1 MKRTTAFGV
10 SCLFCGLSACFATVR
25 AADLRVGVARVEI
38 TPPLGIPM
46 AGYYHARGADG
57 VNDPLYSKAV
67 VLEAD
72 GVRAAFVGLDLI
84 GVTRAITD
92 QARAEIESTAG
103 IRGDHVM
110 VSATHTHTAPELA
123 GRGHRSEDQGG
134 TQSLSADYTAALPA
148 KIAQTVR
155 LAMEKLEPAQLRAA
169 KGCCEDLTF
178 NRRYYMRD
186 GSVGWNPGK
195 SNPNIVMPAG
205 PSDAEVGI
213 LMLEKPNAAGPA
225 QTIATCINFAM
236 HTDTCGGSKI
246 SADWPG
252 ALSRVL
258 AGYHGPDHLTLVT
271 LGTCGNLNH
280 LDFAWGWPQ
289 GTPIEQHRIAT
300 ILGAS
305 VFEAYK
311 QLQPVASG
319 PLRAKS
325 EIVELP
331 LPEVTPEQVEQAR
344 QTLATTQDDRGDNFM
359 KQVRSYRVLDVA
371 ERQGQPYRVEVQAIA
386 LGRDV
391 AWVSLPGEIFVEIGL
406 AIKKRSPFPYTQVVE
421 LANENIGYVPDRRS
435 YAEGNYE
442 PESARCAPGSG
453 EQLVET
459 AVTLLNALH
468 ERGT

>member
-1 MKRTTAFGV
+1 MVHG
-10 SCLFCGLSACFATVR
+10 
-25 AADLRVGVARVEI
+25 ADLRVGVARVEI

-46 AGYYHARGADG
+46 AGYYHERGADG
-57 VNDPLYSKAV
+57 VIDPLYSKAV
-67 VLEAD
+67 VIESD
-72 GVRAAFVGLDLI
+72 GVRAAFVALDLI
-84 GVTRAITD
+84 GVTRSITD
-92 QARAEIESTAG
+92 QARAEIENTAG

-110 VSATHTHTAPELA
+110 ISATHTHTAPELA
-123 GRGHRSEDQGG
+123 GRGSRSEDQGG
-134 TQSLSADYTAALPA
+134 SRSLSVDYTESLPA

-155 LAMEKLEPAQLRAA
+155 LAVEKLEPAQLRAA
-169 KGCCEDLTF
+169 RGSCEDLTF

-195 SNPNIVMPAG
+195 LNPDIVMPAG

-213 LMLEKPNAAGPA
+213 LVAEKPNAQGPA
-225 QTIATCINFAM
+225 QTIATCVNFAM

-252 ALSRVL
+252 AVGRVL
-258 AGYHGPDHLTLVT
+258 AGYHGAEHLTLVT

-280 LDFAWGWPQ
+280 LDFGWSWPQ

-305 VFEAYK
+305 VFQAYK
-311 QLQPVASG
+311 QLQPVAAG
-319 PLRAKS
+319 PLRSRS
-325 EIVELP
+325 EIAELP
-331 LPEVTPEQVEQAR
+331 LPEVTPEQVEQAH
-344 QTLATTQDDRGDNFM
+344 QTLANTHDDHGDNFM
-359 KQVRSYRVLDVA
+359 KQVRSYRLLDIA
-371 ERQGQPYRVEVQAIA
+371 ERQGKPYRVEVQAIA
-386 LGRDV
+386 LGPDV

-406 AIKKRSPFPYTQVVE
+406 AIKKRSPFPYTQVVQ

-442 PESARCAPGSG
+442 PESARCAAGSG

-459 AVTLLNALH
+459 AVRLLDALH
-468 ERGT
+468 Q